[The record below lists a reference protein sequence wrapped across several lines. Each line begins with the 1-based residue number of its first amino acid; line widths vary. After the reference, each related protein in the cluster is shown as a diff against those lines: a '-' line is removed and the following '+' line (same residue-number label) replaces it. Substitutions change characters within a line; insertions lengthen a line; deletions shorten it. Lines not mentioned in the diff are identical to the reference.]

1 MLLLAS
7 LSFVTCGGPEGR
19 SCASVDCLPGA
30 WLRIQ
35 ELSSPAGLDGATVTA
50 CRNDQCR
57 VAALPPVPASSGDA
71 ATVQF
76 PNTDMVVGTL
86 WRTAGD
92 LVRLEIEWREEGP
105 VMDGDHYVVILT
117 DVAGNA
123 STLLDG
129 YATYN
134 DVSPNGEDCAPTCRI
149 AELSS

>member
-1 MLLLAS
+1 
-7 LSFVTCGGPEGR
+7 
-19 SCASVDCLPGA
+19 
-30 WLRIQ
+30 
-35 ELSSPAGLDGATVTA
+35 
-50 CRNDQCR
+50 
-57 VAALPPVPASSGDA
+57 
-71 ATVQF
+71 VQF

-92 LVRLEIEWREEGP
+92 LVHLEIEWREEGP

-129 YATYN
+129 YATYT